1 MSSRFDNLNNKKI
14 KLASIFKTQFTN
26 LSRKLTKSQIFS
38 EEKAYSN
45 ELYTSPVVLF
55 KSIFTESNY
64 SSDDYAESKNRQ
76 LSFTDSYL
84 DKKASYHNLIYPNQ
98 VKTCIRRA
106 SNLNIPTIQS
116 NCINNIDLSKTNSS
130 MYRFSRQ
137 ESLFN
142 ISNSNNSNNNN
153 NNTFSINEKMF
164 AVTQDVEAKCPGDLD
179 LRFSE
184 RVKLIHYNNDYSLVE
199 TLSGVRGYCPSHN
212 LINLSVFLNI
222 SIE

>member
-76 LSFTDSYL
+76 LSFTDY
-84 DKKASYHNLIYPNQ
+84 
-98 VKTCIRRA
+98 
-106 SNLNIPTIQS
+106 IPTIQS